1 MAQRLR
7 VQRIVHGNDAGA
19 EVFGLADLVQGP
31 GVVRTSQESIPDR
44 LAEGKRHQVLPRS
57 GEDLL
62 WRLEAF
68 EQLGQAHRTKTRDAG
83 EGEPI
88 QEGVSVRWFQRL
100 EGVEAS
106 SAHRRAVCR
115 STRGFGP
122 IPARTPV
129 GAGSEDH
136 EQYLCGGMEPNYYSF
151 EHLRNIMARLRAPDG
166 CPWDKEQTHESI
178 KEYFL
183 EEVYEFLEAVET
195 KDPAHM
201 REELGD
207 VLLQVVFHAQMGS
220 EAGTFDLDQVI
231 HELSDK
237 LVRRHPHVFG
247 EVAVSGSDEVVVN
260 WDAIKNAE
268 AGKETRKSRLDG
280 IPTTFPALVRAKK
293 LQLRAAKDGFDW
305 PSAEPVWEKLEEEIK
320 EVREAIAEGDAD
332 HLEDELGDLLFVVVN
347 LARKLDVDPEIALQ
361 RANRKFEGR
370 FRKMEAMVEA
380 RGQKLSDLDLVAQ
393 DALWD
398 EAKKT

>member
-1 MAQRLR
+1 MPQRFG
-7 VQRIVHGNDAGA
+7 VERIVHRDDAGS
-19 EVFGLADLVQGP
+19 EVFGLADLVQSP
-31 GVVRTSQESIPDR
+31 GVVGPFQEGVADG
-44 LAEGKRHQVLPRS
+44 LAEGEWHQVFPRG

-62 WRLEAF
+62 WRTEAF
-68 EQLGQAHRTKTRDAG
+68 EQLSQSHRTKTHDAG
-83 EGEPI
+83 EGKPI
-88 QEGVSVRWFQRL
+88 QEGVSVRWFVRL
-100 EGVEAS
+100 EDVVEDSPLGRSGSRGVW
-106 SAHRRAVCR
+106 
-115 STRGFGP
+115 GFDP
-122 IPARTPV
+122 IPVRTPV
-129 GAGSEDH
+129 GAGGDEH
-136 EQYLCGGMEPNYYSF
+136 GQYLCGGMESNYYTF

-166 CPWDKEQTHESI
+166 CPWDKEQTHQSI
-178 KEYFL
+178 KEYLL
-183 EEVYEFLEAVET
+183 EEAYEFIEAVESG
-195 KDPAHM
+195 DPKHM

-247 EVAVSGSDEVVVN
+247 EVAVSGSEEVVVN

-305 PSAEPVWEKLEEEIK
+305 PSAEPVWEKLEEEIA

-332 HLEDELGDLLFVVVN
+332 HLEDELGDLLFVAVN

-380 RGQKLSDLDLVAQ
+380 QGRKLSDLDLAAQ
-393 DALWD
+393 DQLWD
-398 EAKKT
+398 EAKKI

>member
-1 MAQRLR
+1 M
-7 VQRIVHGNDAGA
+7 
-19 EVFGLADLVQGP
+19 
-31 GVVRTSQESIPDR
+31 ES
-44 LAEGKRHQVLPRS
+44 
-57 GEDLL
+57 
-62 WRLEAF
+62 
-68 EQLGQAHRTKTRDAG
+68 
-83 EGEPI
+83 
-88 QEGVSVRWFQRL
+88 
-100 EGVEAS
+100 
-106 SAHRRAVCR
+106 
-115 STRGFGP
+115 
-122 IPARTPV
+122 
-129 GAGSEDH
+129 
-136 EQYLCGGMEPNYYSF
+136 NYYSF
-151 EHLRNIMARLRAPDG
+151 EHLRKIMARLRAPDG

-183 EEVYEFLEAVET
+183 EEVYEFLEAVES

-207 VLLQVVFHAQMGS
+207 VLLQVVFHAQMGA

-305 PSAEPVWEKLEEEIK
+305 PSAEPVWEKLEEEIQ

-380 RGQKLSDLDLVAQ
+380 QGRKLSDLDLAAQ
-393 DALWD
+393 DLLWD
-398 EAKKT
+398 EAKKI